1 DTATIRGDPM
11 RNPHA
16 GVPFDTPDD
25 QIAAALRDV
34 SIPTLMLSMLHMTGD
49 ADLIRG
55 ELRPAGLFLNEVQ
68 GFMTEEDKDAVR
80 ARALEVIKDYRDRG
94 CPEPEPLSEE
104 LVHEM
109 MEWLVVEDVGVE
121 YVPMMLADLELDG
134 RDHDRPAPPGGPA
147 ADARAEFPVVVVGCG
162 QSGLLA
168 GIRLQEAGIP
178 FTIVE

>member
-1 DTATIRGDPM
+1 M

-68 GFMTEEDKDAVR
+68 GFMSEEDKDAVR

-94 CPEPEPLSEE
+94 CPEPEPLSETQPATSTQARE
-104 LVHEM
+104 LARAAIQAGT
-109 MEWLVVEDVGVE
+109 DVIVGCSTSAAAKLAGLGTAE
-121 YVPMMLADLELDG
+121 TTLYFDETARHAMLLTAS
-134 RDHDRPAPPGGPA
+134 PGGCL
-147 ADARAEFPVVVVGCG
+147 R
-162 QSGLLA
+162 
-168 GIRLQEAGIP
+168 
-178 FTIVE
+178 